1 MALNTTTS
9 IKSLYGVGPA
19 KAAAYARLGIY
30 DVEDLLTHYPRR
42 YENRGDIKLLCDTEP
57 DIKNAVIL
65 TVATEPKVATLKGRL
80 SLLKFRAYDD
90 SGICEIVYF
99 NQNFLKN
106 VFTPGTQFRF
116 FGKVE
121 KKSKNYQMSSPS
133 YEPYSEDTA
142 LPSLMSVYP
151 LSDGLSQKQIS
162 KDLNTVFTT
171 ADLNT
176 VKDPLPEDIRMRN
189 SLCTLSYAIKN
200 IHRPENYLSLATA
213 KKRLIFDEFFTFALG
228 LSLTKVKRKDA
239 LAAPCPD
246 GDISPLLSLLPYS
259 LTSAQERVI
268 EEIRKDMAR
277 DTAMSRIVVGD
288 VGCGKTICAAA
299 AIYIAV
305 KNGKQTALMVPTEI
319 LATQHYN
326 DLNELLSALGI
337 SCCLLTSS
345 VKKSQKLKIYDS
357 IASDDPKER
366 TDVVIGTQ
374 ALLSECVKFHD
385 LGLVV
390 TDEQH
395 RFGVNQRAVLSDKSH
410 NAHVLVMSATPI
422 PRSMALALYG
432 DLDLSLI
439 DQMPSGRQRVDTFVV
454 DESYRER
461 LNNFIAKQ
469 IQEGGQ
475 VYVVCPAVEETE
487 EDSLGDIDVSDI
499 DSDGNLKSRPPIKTA
514 VELSKQISDTFG
526 AFRVEYIHGK
536 MKSADKEAIM
546 SRFADGKIDILVS
559 TTVIEVGVNVPN
571 ASLMIIENA
580 ERFGLAQLHQ
590 LRGRVGRGNR
600 KSYCVLVSD
609 SPAGNAEQ
617 RLDIMRTTYDGYAIS
632 EKDLELR
639 GPGDFLHK
647 TDSQDIRQS
656 GGVRFKLAQLCDD
669 TGLMKTAFAEAARL
683 TDEVGALS
691 EYPELLSSINKMFT
705 LNADLM
711 N

>member
-1 MALNTTTS
+1 MALDMTTG

-19 KAAAYARLGIY
+19 KASAYARLGIY
-30 DVEDLLTHYPRR
+30 NVEDLLTHYPRR

-57 DIKNAVIL
+57 DVKNAVIL

-99 NQNFLKN
+99 NQNFLKSI
-106 VFTPGTQFRF
+106 FTPGTQFRF

-121 KKSKNYQMSSPS
+121 KKSKNYSMSSPA
-133 YEPYSEDTA
+133 YEPYTEDA
-142 LPSLMSVYP
+142 MLPPLTSVYH
-151 LSDGLSQKQIS
+151 LSDGISQRQIS
-162 KDLNTVFTT
+162 KDLGTVFAATNLSAMT
-171 ADLNT
+171 
-176 VKDPLPEDIRMRN
+176 DPLPEDIRMRN

-200 IHRPENYLSLATA
+200 IHRPESYVSLAAA

-228 LSLTKVKRKDA
+228 LSLTKVKRQAA
-239 LAAPCPD
+239 LAPPCPS
-246 GDISPLLSLLPYS
+246 GDISPLLALLPYD
-259 LTSAQERVI
+259 LTSAQKRVI

-305 KNGKQTALMVPTEI
+305 KNGKQAALMVPTEI
-319 LATQHYN
+319 LAIQHYN
-326 DLNELLSALGI
+326 DLSELLSALGI
-337 SCCLLTSS
+337 RCQLLTSS
-345 VKKSQKLKIYDS
+345 VKKAQKLKIYES
-357 IASDDPKER
+357 ISSGNADER
-366 TDVVIGTQ
+366 ADVVIGTQ
-374 ALLSECVKFHD
+374 ALLSEGVRFCD

-395 RFGVNQRAVLSDKSH
+395 RFGVNQRAVLSDKSQ

-439 DQMPSGRQRVDTFVV
+439 DQMPPGRQRVDTFVV
-454 DESYRER
+454 DESYRQR

-475 VYVVCPAVEETE
+475 VYIVCPAVEETD
-487 EDSLGDIDVSDI
+487 EDSLGDIDVGDI
-499 DSDGNLKSRPPIKTA
+499 DSDGNIRIRTPIKTA
-514 VELSKQISDTFG
+514 VEFSQQISETFG
-526 AFRVEYIHGK
+526 SFRVEYMHGK
-536 MKSADKEAIM
+536 MKSADKEAVM
-546 SRFADGKIDILVS
+546 KRFADGETDILVS

-590 LRGRVGRGNR
+590 LRGRVGRGKR
-600 KSYCVLVSD
+600 KSYCILVSD
-609 SPAGNAEQ
+609 SSEGNAGQ

-632 EKDLELR
+632 EKDLEMR
-639 GPGDFLHK
+639 GPGDFLHRN
-647 TDSQDIRQS
+647 DSQDIRQS

-669 TGLMKTAFAEAARL
+669 TGLLKTAFAEAARL
-683 TDEVGALS
+683 TDASLDLS
-691 EYPELLSSINKMFT
+691 DYPELLSSINKMFT
-705 LNADLM
+705 LDADLM